1 MNILLSR
8 TERRTEKNPRVTR
21 SYWCSDERVF
31 SKVINK
37 MRELNMNQLARV
49 LHESINRTTQAEVTK
64 IQLTKTELTDERE
77 SVVKTAG

>member
-1 MNILLSR
+1 M
-8 TERRTEKNPRVTR
+8 
-21 SYWCSDERVF
+21 F